1 MHQGV
6 VARALLFV
14 LLVAAGAAVAGCRNT
29 SRYAPTYDRRLPRIR
44 SVGIC
49 AKSVQVE
56 SRHTGG
62 MREDRPDI
70 AEDVCRRTLTALWQG
85 LAEAGYAARVHVSP
99 PGWPGND
106 PQAARAAAL
115 VDAVYQSI
123 HDVHHD
129 YGRSKHFEYTIGEA
143 VGQLNDSNSDAVLCV
158 YLQAAVPTGGRRALQ
173 VTAAVMG
180 LAAVRVPFLV
190 SASEADLTLMLIDGR
205 SGEVLWCDHYR
216 TITDVRKKLGLR
228 LLVNGATKRL
238 LEPRKR

>member
-1 MHQGV
+1 MTHWP
-6 VARALLFV
+6 ADS
-14 LLVAAGAAVAGCRNT
+14 T
-29 SRYAPTYDRRLPRIR
+29 RYAPTYDRELPRIR

-49 AKSVQVE
+49 AKSIQVE

-70 AEDVCRRTLTALWQG
+70 AEDVRLRTLTALWQR

-99 PGWPGND
+99 PDWPASN
-106 PQAARAAAL
+106 PRAARAAAL

-123 HDVHHD
+123 HDVHHA

-173 VTAAVMG
+173 VTAALMG
-180 LAAVRVPFLV
+180 LAAVRIPFYV
-190 SASEADLTLMLIDGR
+190 SASEADLTLMLIDGHT
-205 SGEVLWCDHYR
+205 GEVLWCDRYR
-216 TITDVRKKLGLR
+216 TITDVRRKLGLR
-228 LLVNGATKRL
+228 LLVKGATKRL